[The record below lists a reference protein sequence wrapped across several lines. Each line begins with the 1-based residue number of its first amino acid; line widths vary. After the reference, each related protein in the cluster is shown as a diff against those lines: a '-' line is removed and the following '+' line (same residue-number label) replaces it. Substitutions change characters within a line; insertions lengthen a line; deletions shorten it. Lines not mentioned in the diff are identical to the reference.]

1 VESVNYLDAQP
12 PLGPATVPTALT
24 FGTVIAILALALFAF
39 GFIVGALN
47 GLAIADTKLVSPT
60 SSFGS
65 AQVTEITSGARAAPV
80 SFHHDVFSVVSLL
93 GALINGLKTALCIMP
108 LLASYGIPTSIAL
121 IVQGPI
127 WLVYAAGIIS
137 FVTNRRIE

>member
-1 VESVNYLDAQP
+1 MRAYS
-12 PLGPATVPTALT
+12 
-24 FGTVIAILALALFAF
+24 IALALFAF

-47 GLAIADTKLVSPT
+47 GMAIADTNLVAPT

-65 AQVTEITSGARAAPV
+65 AQVTEITNGAHSAPV
-80 SFHHDVFSVVSLL
+80 SVIHDAFSVVSLL
-93 GALINGLKTALCIMP
+93 GALVDGLKTALCILP

-137 FVTNRRIE
+137 FVANRRIE